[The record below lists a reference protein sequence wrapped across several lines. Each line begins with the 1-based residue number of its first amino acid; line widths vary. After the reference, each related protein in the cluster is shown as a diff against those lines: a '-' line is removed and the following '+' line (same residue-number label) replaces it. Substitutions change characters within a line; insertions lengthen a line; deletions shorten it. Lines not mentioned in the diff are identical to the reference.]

1 MRASLKTAE
10 KGISKIYEELKAGI
24 TEEEL
29 WSFLHK
35 TNIENGGEWIETRLL
50 ASGQRTNPW
59 FQECSNRIIQKGDI
73 VAFDT
78 DMVGPYGYCADIS
91 RTFVEGHKLNDK
103 QKRLHDLALENIKHN
118 EKIIKN
124 GTTFLEFA
132 EKAWKLPENC
142 FDNHYPCQ
150 VHGVGMC
157 DEYPCISY
165 PNEDFS
171 NGDFSGIFQKN
182 MIISVESYIGEVG
195 GKEGV
200 KLEDEYLITD
210 NGLELLSS
218 YPLDKV

>member
-1 MRASLKTAE
+1 
-10 KGISKIYEELKAGI
+10 
-24 TEEEL
+24 
-29 WSFLHK
+29 
-35 TNIENGGEWIETRLL
+35 
-50 ASGQRTNPW
+50 
-59 FQECSNRIIQKGDI
+59 
-73 VAFDT
+73 
-78 DMVGPYGYCADIS
+78 
-91 RTFVEGHKLNDK
+91 
-103 QKRLHDLALENIKHN
+103 
-118 EKIIKN
+118 
-124 GTTFLEFA
+124 
-132 EKAWKLPENC
+132 
-142 FDNHYPCQ
+142 
-150 VHGVGMC
+150 MC